1 MLKYR
6 YSFNTMINKVIGSLT
21 VLLALAITAYSIQL
35 IITKA
40 ENAWP
45 ILACSSFAILVG
57 VVIFR
62 RGLGGVIK
70 SVHDSTPPGM
80 R

>member
-1 MLKYR
+1 
-6 YSFNTMINKVIGSLT
+6 MINKVIGSLT
-21 VLLALAITAYSIQL
+21 ILLALGVAVYSVQL

-40 ENAWP
+40 ENAWTV
-45 ILACSSFAILVG
+45 LACSLFAILVG
-57 VVIFR
+57 VVLFR

-70 SVHDSTPPGM
+70 SVHDGTPPGV